1 MPVRNYQKKKQQFF
15 ESQSPTFSVLKSLID
30 HVMVLFLDLL
40 INMLSQCCGFQANG
54 CGEVKHIEE
63 YQHDLGDVELQYDVK
78 MPVLVNFKESGLRS
92 QKNVVPMLPHTG
104 VAFVVRRDRIEKDY
118 SLQLLG
124 AVFGA
129 WPVLVLTLLLS
140 VLAGVIAWALVSN

>member
-1 MPVRNYQKKKQQFF
+1 
-15 ESQSPTFSVLKSLID
+15 
-30 HVMVLFLDLL
+30 
-40 INMLSQCCGFQANG
+40 MLSQCCNLGREG
-54 CGEVKHIEE
+54 CGDIQHINE
-63 YQHDLGDVELQYDVK
+63 YDTPGDVSSGYDIK
-78 MPVLVNFKESGLRS
+78 MPVLVNFKENGLRS

-104 VAFVVRRDRIEKDY
+104 VAFVVRRDLIEKDY

-140 VLAGVIAWALVSN
+140 VLAGVIAWVLVRW